1 MDAQINMSLQQF
13 ISIKMTSKAQ
23 LRIKYEPIQV
33 REPYV
38 ADVKTFANPDEF
50 TIYYR
55 EHENELKGLS
65 TLRLNK
71 TFKIAGYRISTVNK
85 GRENEEIVLKK
96 DYYGASKND
105 NQQTNSNNE
114 TDGQLAERI
123 SLLERKID
131 NIERFLQQLQ
141 I

>member
-50 TIYYR
+50 TIYDR

>member
-1 MDAQINMSLQQF
+1 
-13 ISIKMTSKAQ
+13 MTSKAQ

-55 EHENELKGLS
+55 EHENDLKGLS